1 MKLVRYIIKRIVGA
15 LFVLFGITIITFT
28 LSNLITDPITATY
41 GIHIKPEQRELIKN
55 QFGLND
61 PLPLQFGRYVWNA
74 IRGDLGN
81 SYRTRTP
88 VMESII
94 KVLPNTLL
102 LAVAGLMA
110 EILISI
116 PIGILAALKKGSV
129 LDRLILL
136 VTLIGQTL
144 PIFWWGLILL
154 YFFSFT
160 LRWFPLGG
168 SDQPSSIILPALTIG
183 AGGSIFYIRLI
194 RNQALEEINNDYIR
208 TAQAKGLSWQNV
220 INKHVLRNALL
231 PVVTSLG
238 LDLGGFLGG
247 VVVIESVYSWNGMG
261 KLAASAFGN
270 LDLPLVMGTVLVSA
284 VCIVICN
291 LFIDLIY
298 PILDP
303 RIRL

>member
-28 LSNLITDPITATY
+28 LSNLITDSITATY

-144 PIFWWGLILL
+144 PIF
-154 YFFSFT
+154 
-160 LRWFPLGG
+160 GG
-168 SDQPSSIILPALTIG
+168 G
-183 AGGSIFYIRLI
+183 
-194 RNQALEEINNDYIR
+194 
-208 TAQAKGLSWQNV
+208 
-220 INKHVLRNALL
+220 
-231 PVVTSLG
+231 
-238 LDLGGFLGG
+238 
-247 VVVIESVYSWNGMG
+247 
-261 KLAASAFGN
+261 
-270 LDLPLVMGTVLVSA
+270 
-284 VCIVICN
+284 
-291 LFIDLIY
+291 
-298 PILDP
+298 
-303 RIRL
+303 